1 MKKVA
6 FLLIATLALMMPN
19 CLMSQ
24 HPEDGVARH
33 CVKVGFLS
41 PFLGAPAFSY
51 EYRIGI
57 RSAVSADLGFVI
69 PFESGVTRGVKGF
82 FMQAQY
88 RVYPWK
94 QRRSRLCPFAAIG
107 VNYAQGWHKVNLMTG
122 NDGWYVETVPYTMKQ
137 IRVRP
142 SLSIGIKMNIP
153 FGLTIENTVG
163 MLLAKH
169 NDDGL
174 IYHNLDFSNYASTLI
189 TMKIGWSFDSKRTKQ
204 QIKSVEAFEKSE
216 D

>member
-1 MKKVA
+1 MKKLA
-6 FLLIATLALMMPN
+6 FLLIATLVLVMPN
-19 CLMSQ
+19 CLMAQ

-33 CVKVGFLS
+33 CVKVGVLS
-41 PFLGAPAFSY
+41 PLAQTVMLSY

-57 RSAVSADLGFVI
+57 RSAVTADLGFTV
-69 PFESGVTRGVKGF
+69 PMKLMDVTRGTQGF

-107 VNYAQGWHKVNLMTG
+107 LNYAQGWHKLNLMTD
-122 NDGWYVETVPYTMKQ
+122 NDGWEIHTVPYTMKQ

-142 SLSIGIKMNIP
+142 SLSIGIKANIP

-163 MLLAKH
+163 VLLAKH
-169 NDDGL
+169 DDDGL
-174 IYHNLDFSNYASTLI
+174 IYHNLDYSNYASTLF
-189 TMKIGWSFDSKRTKQ
+189 TMKIGWSFDGKRTKKVTGDQ
-204 QIKSVEAFEKSE
+204 
-216 D
+216 

>member
-1 MKKVA
+1 MKNVA
-6 FLLIATLALMMPN
+6 FLLIAMLALAIPN
-19 CLMSQ
+19 RLIAQ

-41 PFLGAPAFSY
+41 PFVGAPSFSY

-69 PFESGVTRGVKGF
+69 PFEHGLTRGTKGF

-94 QRRSRLCPFAAIG
+94 QRRNRLCPFAAIG
-107 VNYAQGWHKVNLMTG
+107 LNYAQAWHNLNLMTA
-122 NDGWYVETVPYTMKQ
+122 NDGWNIQTVPYTMKQ

-153 FGLTIENTVG
+153 FGLTIENTIGV
-163 MLLAKH
+163 LLAKH
-169 NDDGL
+169 DDDGL
-174 IYHNLDFSNYASTLI
+174 IYHNLDFSNYASTLF
-189 TMKIGWSFDSKRTKQ
+189 TMKIGWAFDGKK
-204 QIKSVEAFEKSE
+204 KEKPQPQPTE
-216 D
+216 E